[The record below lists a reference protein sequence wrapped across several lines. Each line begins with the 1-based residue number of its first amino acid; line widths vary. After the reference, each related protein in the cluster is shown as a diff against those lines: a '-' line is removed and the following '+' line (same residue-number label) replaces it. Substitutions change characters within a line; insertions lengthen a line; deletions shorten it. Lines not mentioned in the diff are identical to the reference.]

1 MKVFKSKIG
10 LELIIPLII
19 VFGTV
24 LVLIGMERSKW
35 FAFVIILPV
44 ILFMVHLFMTTFYV
58 IHGNTLTIKS
68 GFLFNVCIDINTI
81 KKIAETNNP
90 ISSPAISLDRL
101 EIKYGV
107 FNSVII
113 SPKNKKEFIEELTS
127 INPQIEVKIKS
138 QGFHIH

>member
-1 MKVFKSKIG
+1 MKVYNSKIG

-24 LVLIGMERSKW
+24 LVLIGLERSKW
-35 FAFVIILPV
+35 FGFVIILPV
-44 ILFMVHLFMTTFYV
+44 VLFMVHLFMTTFYV
-58 IHGNTLTIKS
+58 INGNMLTIKS
-68 GFLFNVCIDINTI
+68 GFLFNLHIDINTI

-90 ISSPAISLDRL
+90 KSSPAISLDRL

-113 SPKNKKEFIEELTS
+113 SPKNQKEFIDELTS
-127 INPQIEVKIKS
+127 INPQIEVTLKKK
-138 QGFHIH
+138 